1 MSKES
6 ENVANM
12 CQNEAKMQPK
22 WLSGTSWAPFLPCL
36 SSKTEIKQKSAKNDP
51 PNGRFGELFWPY
63 VRYVG
68 VHMEDQMTKKRVQK
82 ASMVG
87 SAHIL
92 KLANTFE
99 FLSFFEGLGSQVEL
113 RMEALRGSGE
123 QLGAH

>member
-1 MSKES
+1 MKPKCS
-6 ENVANM
+6 
-12 CQNEAKMQPK
+12 QN
-22 WLSGTSWAPFLPCL
+22 GFLGPLGHLFCPVYHPRQK
-36 SSKTEIKQKSAKNDP
+36 SSKKSAKNDP

-92 KLANTFE
+92 KPAKTLE
-99 FLSFFEGLGSQVEL
+99 FLFFFEGLDPQVEL